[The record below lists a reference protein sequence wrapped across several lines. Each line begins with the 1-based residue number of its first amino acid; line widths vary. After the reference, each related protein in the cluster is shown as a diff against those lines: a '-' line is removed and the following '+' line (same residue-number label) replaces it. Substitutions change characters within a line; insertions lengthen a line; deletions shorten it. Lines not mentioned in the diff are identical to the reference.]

1 MGYGRVILAALVAA
15 AFALFGGVSAEA
27 GQPDEGPA
35 ARGEAKPP
43 ETGGG
48 KAADKPSGTARRR
61 AAPKA
66 APGVEELEALVIE
79 GRIQKPEVFYVLG
92 RAGYHYRGLPV
103 RRSFVPRIVE
113 SLKRNPL

>member
-1 MGYGRVILAALVAA
+1 M
-15 AFALFGGVSAEA
+15 
-27 GQPDEGPA
+27 
-35 ARGEAKPP
+35 
-43 ETGGG
+43 
-48 KAADKPSGTARRR
+48 
-61 AAPKA
+61 
-66 APGVEELEALVIE
+66 EELEALVIE